1 MEVDLKKLVMG
12 CAVAALVALSARSEA
27 RPPELKMLLSPLSVA
42 AKSQIGLASW
52 YGPECQGNLTASGHP
67 FNMEAMTCAHRN
79 LPLGTR
85 IKVTNLLNDRS
96 LVLRVNDRG
105 PGVRNRVLD
114 VSMGAARRLG
124 FLRAGL
130 TPVQIQ
136 VISYPQGSLIS
147 QATTRAFASQAN

>member
-1 MEVDLKKLVMG
+1 MEVDLKNLVMG

-27 RPPELKMLLSPLSVA
+27 RPPELKMLQSPTSVA
-42 AKSQIGLASW
+42 ARSQYGVASW
-52 YGPECQGNLTASGHP
+52 YGPECQGLPTASGHP

-105 PGVRNRVLD
+105 PGIRDRVLD
-114 VSMGAARRLG
+114 VSMGAAKRLG
-124 FLRAGL
+124 FLRAGV

-147 QATTRAFASQAN
+147 QAATKAFASQAN